1 MGSLT
6 ADEERG
12 FWSRSSG
19 NELRGAASY
28 FIIVAS
34 VPKWDGVEKL
44 REPLIISNLSLPRR
58 RESSNVK
65 SLWIPA
71 FAGMTFL
78 EVALINRSVTG
89 NDFLAFRYELAYN
102 GLNLCE
108 NEAKYSAFQPISA

>member
-6 ADEERG
+6 ADEEKG

-28 FIIVAS
+28 FITVAP

-44 REPLIISNLSLPRR
+44 
-58 RESSNVK
+58 
-65 SLWIPA
+65 
-71 FAGMTFL
+71 
-78 EVALINRSVTG
+78 INRSVMG
-89 NDFLAFRYELAYN
+89 SDFLAFRYELVYN
-102 GLNLCE
+102 VLNLCE